1 MVPYGILHRD
11 RGQDAEGS
19 GQVQGADLLLLP
31 GAASSF
37 LQTRNFSPALPK
49 LTLSFSQGQPAPSCK
64 HGILVLHYQ
73 RWTFPSHKGSQIL
86 PANI

>member
-1 MVPYGILHRD
+1 MLPYGILHRD

-19 GQVQGADLLLLP
+19 GQVQGAHLLLLP

-37 LQTRNFSPALPK
+37 LQTWNFSPALPK
-49 LTLSFSQGQPAPSCK
+49 LTLSFSQGLPAPSCK

-73 RWTFPSHKGSQIL
+73 S
-86 PANI
+86 